1 MNMTNSIPMYGVQ
14 TEKVIRTMNLNTY
27 VAYNTITLELD
38 PYDVQK
44 LAYIQAYGTGNLS
57 LALRNNADK
66 DAPRLKPTQLFDVL
80 GEDASEEKQ
89 FIAEKYKEKKDG
101 Q

>member
-1 MNMTNSIPMYGVQ
+1 
-14 TEKVIRTMNLNTY
+14 MNLNTY
-27 VAYNTITLELD
+27 SAYNTITLELD

-44 LAYIQAYGTGNLS
+44 LAYIQAYGNGSLS

-66 DAPRLKPTQLFDVL
+66 DMPRLKPTHIYDVL
-80 GEDASEEKQ
+80 GEESSEERQ
-89 FIAEKYKEKKDG
+89 YLSDKYNKEAGRGG